1 MWDTGT
7 VEEIHAKVTQ
17 VLTEGKMGSASFQ
30 LQSLP
35 AFVTKSSGLAAGAG
49 TSGSA
54 GCAEPYR
61 FPHERTPFPVP
72 CTEA

>member
-7 VEEIHAKVTQ
+7 VEEIPAKVTQ
-17 VLTEGKMGSASFQ
+17 VLTDGKMGSASFQ

-49 TSGSA
+49 SA
-54 GCAEPYR
+54 GSAEPYR
-61 FPHERTPFPVP
+61 FPHERTRFPVP